1 MRLGPLSR
9 RDRPR
14 LAELLAATGAFNA
27 DEIEV
32 ALSLL
37 DVSSRTSDSD
47 DVSSRTSDSDDV
59 SSRTSD
65 SDDVSSRGAQPR
77 RDLQSPT
84 QNSEDDYEFLGAFDD
99 SDDRL
104 LGYVCFGATPA
115 TDRTYDLYWLAVDPA
130 AQGRGV
136 GTALVRAVEEKL
148 LDRGARLL
156 VVETSS
162 RPDYEGTR
170 RFYARSGYS
179 EAARVRDFYA
189 PADDRIVLTTR
200 LTTR

>member
-1 MRLGPLSR
+1 MRLGPLAR

-27 DEIEV
+27 DEVQV
-32 ALSLL
+32 ALSLFDL
-37 DVSSRTSDSD
+37 SSRRSDSSDLSSRTSDSEC
-47 DVSSRTSDSDDV
+47 
-59 SSRTSD
+59 
-65 SDDVSSRGAQPR
+65 
-77 RDLQSPT
+77 RDPLSP
-84 QNSEDDYEFLGAFDD
+84 DDYEFLGAFDEE
-99 SDDRL
+99 SERL
-104 LGYVCFGATPA
+104 IGYVCFGATPA
-115 TDRTYDLYWLAVDPA
+115 TDGTYDLYWLAVDPA

-136 GTALVRAVEEKL
+136 GTALVRAVEQKL
-148 LDRGARLL
+148 VDRGARLL

>member
-1 MRLGPLSR
+1 MRLGPISR

-14 LAELLAATGAFNA
+14 LAELLAATGAFNP
-27 DEIEV
+27 DEIQV
-32 ALSLL
+32 ALSLF
-37 DVSSRTSDSD
+37 DVSLEEGRSRQGFALRDDTSGFALRD
-47 DVSSRTSDSDDV
+47 DT
-59 SSRTSD
+59 
-65 SDDVSSRGAQPR
+65 
-77 RDLQSPT
+77 SPT
-84 QNSEDDYEFLGAFDD
+84 QDAESDYEFLGAFDEGTG
-99 SDDRL
+99 RL
-104 LGYVCFGATPA
+104 IGYACFGATPA
-115 TDRTYDLYWLAVDPA
+115 TDGTYDLYWLAVDPA
-130 AQGRGV
+130 AQGRGT

-170 RFYARSGYS
+170 RFYARSGYT

>member
-1 MRLGPLSR
+1 MRLGSISP

-27 DEIEV
+27 EEVEV
-32 ALSLL
+32 ALSLFDVSL
-37 DVSSRTSDSD
+37 EEVSSR
-47 DVSSRTSDSDDV
+47 SRDGGDT
-59 SSRTSD
+59 
-65 SDDVSSRGAQPR
+65 SSRGAKPR
-77 RDLQSPT
+77 RDLPPASPD
-84 QNSEDDYEFLGAFDD
+84 SEADYEFLGAFDEND
-99 SDDRL
+99 GKL
-104 LGYVCFGATPA
+104 IGYACFGATPA
-115 TDRTYDLYWLAVDPA
+115 TDGTYDLYWLAVDPV
-130 AQGRGV
+130 AQGRGI
-136 GTALVRAVEEKL
+136 GSALVRAVEAKL

-170 RFYARSGYS
+170 RFYARSGYM

>member
-1 MRLGPLSR
+1 MRLGQISR

-14 LAELLAATGAFNA
+14 LAELLAATGAFSA
-27 DEIEV
+27 DEVQV
-32 ALSLL
+32 ALSLFDL
-37 DVSSRTSDSD
+37 SQEEVSSREAT
-47 DVSSRTSDSDDV
+47 
-59 SSRTSD
+59 
-65 SDDVSSRGAQPR
+65 PR
-77 RDLQSPT
+77 RDPLSPT
-84 QNSEDDYEFLGAFDD
+84 QDAEGDYEFLGAFDEE
-99 SDDRL
+99 SDRL
-104 LGYVCFGATPA
+104 IGYACFGATPA
-115 TDRTYDLYWLAVDPA
+115 TDGTYDLYWLAVDPA
-130 AQGRGV
+130 AQGRGT

-148 LDRGARLL
+148 LGRGARLL

-170 RFYARSGYS
+170 RFYARSGYR

>member
-1 MRLGPLSR
+1 MRLGPLRR

-27 DEIEV
+27 DEVEV
-32 ALSLL
+32 ALSLF
-37 DVSSRTSDSD
+37 DVSLEDGGSRQGFALRDDTASLALRDDTASVALRGDTSPARDSE
-47 DVSSRTSDSDDV
+47 S
-59 SSRTSD
+59 
-65 SDDVSSRGAQPR
+65 
-77 RDLQSPT
+77 
-84 QNSEDDYEFLGAFDD
+84 DYEFLGAFDEAG
-99 SDDRL
+99 DRL
-104 LGYVCFGATPA
+104 LGYACFGATPA
-115 TDRTYDLYWLAVDPA
+115 TDGTWDLYWLAVDPV
-130 AQGRGV
+130 AQGRGI
-136 GTALVRAVEEKL
+136 GSALVRAVEQKL

-170 RFYARSGYS
+170 RFYARSGYT

>member
-1 MRLGPLSR
+1 MRLGPLDR

-27 DEIEV
+27 DEVQV
-32 ALSLL
+32 ALSLF
-37 DVSSRTSDSD
+37 DVSIEEEENA
-47 DVSSRTSDSDDV
+47 
-59 SSRTSD
+59 
-65 SDDVSSRGAQPR
+65 SSRGSDSSR
-77 RDLQSPT
+77 RDPT
-84 QNSEDDYEFLGAFDD
+84 VPSDYEFLGAFEEADG
-99 SDDRL
+99 RL
-104 LGYVCFGATPA
+104 VGYACFGATPA
-115 TDRTYDLYWLAVDPA
+115 TDGTYDLYWLAVDPA

-148 LDRGARLL
+148 ADREARLL

-170 RFYARSGYS
+170 RFYARSGYK

>member
-1 MRLGPLSR
+1 MRLGQLSR

-27 DEIEV
+27 DEIQV
-32 ALSLL
+32 ALSLF
-37 DVSSRTSDSD
+37 DVSIEDGESRRSFAL
-47 DVSSRTSDSDDV
+47 
-59 SSRTSD
+59 
-65 SDDVSSRGAQPR
+65 RG
-77 RDLQSPT
+77 DTSPT
-84 QNSEDDYEFLGAFDD
+84 PDSEDDYEFLGAFDEQG
-99 SDDRL
+99 DRL
-104 LGYVCFGATPA
+104 IGYACFGATPA
-115 TDRTYDLYWLAVDPA
+115 TDGTYDLYWLAVDPA
-130 AQGRGV
+130 AQGRGT

-148 LDRGARLL
+148 LGRGARLL

-170 RFYARSGYS
+170 RFYARSGYT

>member
-27 DEIEV
+27 EEIEV
-32 ALSLL
+32 ALGLF
-37 DVSSRTSDSD
+37 DVSPQEDGSPQGFALRD
-47 DVSSRTSDSDDV
+47 DT
-59 SSRTSD
+59 
-65 SDDVSSRGAQPR
+65 
-77 RDLQSPT
+77 SPT
-84 QNSEDDYEFLGAFDD
+84 PDSEGDYEFLGAFDEGNE
-99 SDDRL
+99 RL
-104 LGYVCFGATPA
+104 LGYACFGATPA
-115 TDRTYDLYWLAVDPA
+115 TDGTYDLYWLAVDPA

-136 GTALVRAVEEKL
+136 GTALVRAVERKL

-162 RPDYEGTR
+162 RPDYAGTR
-170 RFYARSGYS
+170 RFYARSGYT